1 MKRIMLV
8 ILATL
13 TASAASAN
21 TFLLT
26 GALDDGAAPAN
37 GLFTFQLA
45 IVGAND
51 AVLWQEQQDNVVVAD
66 GVFAIDVGAATALP
80 ASVPAPARLRVTID
94 DDELP
99 AFPLTSL
106 VQADRVSLADQ
117 ANTSPTATRIGD
129 VTAAAAVRTSALA
142 AAGGPTAPFS
152 AVSGLPAGVADGDQ
166 GTDVTSAGAGL
177 TLGDRTLS
185 VVTPTTA
192 DRFATGAIA
201 GNRFGTGVI
210 TDTKVANNAVT
221 GARVGADLTRA
232 DLTAVVGEA
241 QIAGRAIFSATATG
255 CDGAPFLSTGATC
268 ATTACTATSLMT
280 GLPVP
285 GHLSCDASNCGQFNP
300 TTCNNTRLGVLVAP

>member
-1 MKRIMLV
+1 MNRIVLV

-13 TASAASAN
+13 TASAAGAN

-37 GLFTFQLA
+37 GLFTFELA

-51 AVLWQEQQDNVVVAD
+51 AVLWQEQQNNVVVAD

-99 AFPLTSL
+99 AFSLTSL
-106 VQADRVSLADQ
+106 VQADKVSLADQ
-117 ANTSPTATRIGD
+117 ANTSPTAARIGT
-129 VTAAAAVRTSALA
+129 VVAAAAVRTSALA
-142 AAGGPTAPFS
+142 AAGGPTAPFT
-152 AVSGLPAGVADGDQ
+152 AVTGLPAGVADGDQ
-166 GTDVTSAGAGL
+166 GTDVTAAAAGL

-201 GNRFGTGVI
+201 GNRFGAGAI
-210 TDTKVANNAVT
+210 TDAKVANNAVT
-221 GARVGADLTRA
+221 GAKVGADLSRA
-232 DLTAVVGEA
+232 DLATDVGEA
-241 QIAGRAIFSATATG
+241 QVAGRAIFRATAVG
-255 CDGAPFLSTGATC
+255 CDQAPFLSTSSTC
-268 ATTACTATSLMT
+268 APRTCPITLPNGIIVNGRVGCDGT
-280 GLPVP
+280 GC
-285 GHLSCDASNCGQFNP
+285 SQFGP
-300 TTCNNTRLGVLVAP
+300 TCNNSRLGVLVAP